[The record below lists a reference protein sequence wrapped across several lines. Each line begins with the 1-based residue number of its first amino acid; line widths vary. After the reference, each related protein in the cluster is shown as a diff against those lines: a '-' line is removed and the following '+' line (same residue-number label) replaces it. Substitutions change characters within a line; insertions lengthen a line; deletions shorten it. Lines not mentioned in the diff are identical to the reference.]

1 MSSTDTTQ
9 KILSIYNSDVLRMSH
24 AAVQAGRQPSTDPC
38 PKGPGASKG
47 RGSTASDPK
56 MAAHTNPNHNLP
68 AAMCPPPLAPSSQTP
83 KDSASA
89 LSTPSCC
96 RSWEPAFMISS
107 ISP

>member
-47 RGSTASDPK
+47 RGSAASDPK
-56 MAAHTNPNHNLP
+56 TAAHANPNHNLP
-68 AAMCPPPLAPSSQTP
+68 AATCPLPLTPSSQTP
-83 KDSASA
+83 KNSASG
-89 LSTPSCC
+89 LSTASCC
-96 RSWEPAFMISS
+96 RSLGPAFMI
-107 ISP
+107 